1 MNTPN
6 HDPLQRCLL
15 ALARHHGEAT
25 SAEALISG
33 LPLEHGR
40 LTPSLFAR
48 AAARANLTASVVNR
62 WPAQVSEDLL
72 PAVILSEAEQACV
85 LMGWSADG
93 EVAQVIYPD
102 LPDAE
107 VAVASADLEAFSNG
121 SAILCKPKF
130 KFDSR
135 APKQALAADEHWFWS
150 AVKKNLPVYRDVLVA
165 AFFINVF
172 ALALPL
178 FTMNVYDRVVPNY
191 AVETLWT
198 LAIGLLIV
206 VVMDFTLRM
215 MRSYFLD
222 LASERIDRH
231 VSADIMERVL
241 GSRLEHRPSSV
252 GSYAVNLRSFDS
264 VRDFINSVSITTLI
278 DLPFAMIFCAVIFW
292 IAPMVLLP
300 LLAGVAIVLVYVSV
314 GRGKLRELSETTYRA
329 GVQRNATLI
338 ESLVGLDTIKAMG
351 AESKTQRRWEE
362 ATAFLARTGV
372 QLRLVSNAN
381 QFVTAGTTQLVTLF
395 VVVTGVYL
403 ITEGLLSMGGL
414 IACTMLAGRVMA
426 PVGQLAGLLTQFQY
440 AQISLG
446 SVDQIMETPQERPEG
461 ARFLSRETFGGEIEF
476 KDVTFSYPGAEMP
489 SLVDVSFKIK
499 PGEKVAI
506 LGRVGSGKST
516 SQKLAMG
523 LFQPSEGAVLIDG
536 IDLRQ
541 LDPAEYRK
549 QVGYMPQD
557 LTLFHGTL
565 RDNIVI
571 AHPYASDSDVL
582 KAAEQANLLEFVN
595 RHPQGFDMTISER
608 GDSLSGGQ
616 RRCVALARA
625 VLGEPPVVLM
635 DEPTGS
641 MDHSTEVAVKSSLAA
656 FIAGRTWIVV
666 THRNSLL
673 EMVDRIIV
681 IDNGK
686 IVADGSRQS
695 VITALQQGKIG
706 KA

>member
-6 HDPLQRCLL
+6 QDPLQRCLL

-48 AAARANLTASVVNR
+48 AAARANLTANVVNR

-107 VAVASADLEAFSNG
+107 VAVARADLEAFSNG

-135 APKQALAADEHWFWS
+135 APKQALASEEHWFWS

-278 DLPFAMIFCAVIFW
+278 DLPFAVIFCAVIFW
-292 IAPMVLLP
+292 IAPMVRLP
-300 LLAGVAIVLVYVSV
+300 LLAGVVIVLGYVSV

-516 SQKLAMG
+516 LQKLAMG

-686 IVADGSRQS
+686 IVADGNRQS
-695 VITALQQGKIG
+695 VINALQQGKIG

>member
-6 HDPLQRCLL
+6 QDPLQRCLL

-48 AAARANLTASVVNR
+48 AAARANLTANVVNR

-107 VAVASADLEAFSNG
+107 VAVARADLEAFSNG

-135 APKQALAADEHWFWS
+135 APKQALASEEHWFWS

-278 DLPFAMIFCAVIFW
+278 DLPFAVIFCAVIFW

-300 LLAGVAIVLVYVSV
+300 LLAGRQGVA
-314 GRGKLRELSETTYRA
+314 KAPSE
-329 GVQRNATLI
+329 Q
-338 ESLVGLDTIKAMG
+338 S
-351 AESKTQRRWEE
+351 RRS
-362 ATAFLARTGV
+362 RHRKSP
-372 QLRLVSNAN
+372 QMAN
-381 QFVTAGTTQLVTLF
+381 Q
-395 VVVTGVYL
+395 
-403 ITEGLLSMGGL
+403 SM
-414 IACTMLAGRVMA
+414 
-426 PVGQLAGLLTQFQY
+426 
-440 AQISLG
+440 
-446 SVDQIMETPQERPEG
+446 
-461 ARFLSRETFGGEIEF
+461 
-476 KDVTFSYPGAEMP
+476 
-489 SLVDVSFKIK
+489 
-499 PGEKVAI
+499 
-506 LGRVGSGKST
+506 
-516 SQKLAMG
+516 
-523 LFQPSEGAVLIDG
+523 
-536 IDLRQ
+536 
-541 LDPAEYRK
+541 
-549 QVGYMPQD
+549 
-557 LTLFHGTL
+557 
-565 RDNIVI
+565 
-571 AHPYASDSDVL
+571 
-582 KAAEQANLLEFVN
+582 
-595 RHPQGFDMTISER
+595 
-608 GDSLSGGQ
+608 
-616 RRCVALARA
+616 
-625 VLGEPPVVLM
+625 
-635 DEPTGS
+635 
-641 MDHSTEVAVKSSLAA
+641 
-656 FIAGRTWIVV
+656 W
-666 THRNSLL
+666 
-673 EMVDRIIV
+673 
-681 IDNGK
+681 
-686 IVADGSRQS
+686 
-695 VITALQQGKIG
+695 
-706 KA
+706 

>member
-6 HDPLQRCLL
+6 QDPLQRCLL

-48 AAARANLTASVVNR
+48 AAARANLTANVVNR

-107 VAVASADLEAFSNG
+107 VAVARADLEAFSNG

-135 APKQALAADEHWFWS
+135 APKQALASEEHWFWS
-150 AVKKNLPVYRDVLVA
+150 AVKRNLPVYRDVLVA

-198 LAIGLLIV
+198 LVIGLLIV

-278 DLPFAMIFCAVIFW
+278 DLPFAVIFCAVIFW

-300 LLAGVAIVLVYVSV
+300 LLAGVVIVLVYVSV

-414 IACTMLAGRVMA
+414 I
-426 PVGQLAGLLTQFQY
+426 
-440 AQISLG
+440 
-446 SVDQIMETPQERPEG
+446 
-461 ARFLSRETFGGEIEF
+461 
-476 KDVTFSYPGAEMP
+476 
-489 SLVDVSFKIK
+489 
-499 PGEKVAI
+499 
-506 LGRVGSGKST
+506 
-516 SQKLAMG
+516 
-523 LFQPSEGAVLIDG
+523 
-536 IDLRQ
+536 
-541 LDPAEYRK
+541 
-549 QVGYMPQD
+549 
-557 LTLFHGTL
+557 
-565 RDNIVI
+565 
-571 AHPYASDSDVL
+571 
-582 KAAEQANLLEFVN
+582 
-595 RHPQGFDMTISER
+595 
-608 GDSLSGGQ
+608 
-616 RRCVALARA
+616 
-625 VLGEPPVVLM
+625 
-635 DEPTGS
+635 
-641 MDHSTEVAVKSSLAA
+641 
-656 FIAGRTWIVV
+656 
-666 THRNSLL
+666 
-673 EMVDRIIV
+673 
-681 IDNGK
+681 
-686 IVADGSRQS
+686 
-695 VITALQQGKIG
+695 
-706 KA
+706 

>member
-6 HDPLQRCLL
+6 QDPLQRCLL
-15 ALARHHGEAT
+15 ALASHHGEAT

-48 AAARANLTASVVNR
+48 AAARANLTANVVNR

-107 VAVASADLEAFSNG
+107 VAVARADLEAFSNG

-135 APKQALAADEHWFWS
+135 APKQALASEEHWFWS

-278 DLPFAMIFCAVIFW
+278 DLPFAVIFCAVIFW

-300 LLAGVAIVLVYVSV
+300 LLAGVVIVLVYVSV

-403 ITEGLLSMGGL
+403 ITEGMLSMGGL

-516 SQKLAMG
+516 LQKLAMG

>member
-107 VAVASADLEAFSNG
+107 VAVARADLEAFSNG

-278 DLPFAMIFCAVIFW
+278 DLPFAVIFCAVIFL

-300 LLAGVAIVLVYVSV
+300 LLAGVVIVLVYVSV

-476 KDVTFSYPGAEMP
+476 KNVTFSYPGAEMP

-516 SQKLAMG
+516 LQKLAMG

-656 FIAGRTWIVV
+656 FVAGRTWIVV

-673 EMVDRIIV
+673 KWSTEL
-681 IDNGK
+681 
-686 IVADGSRQS
+686 SS
-695 VITALQQGKIG
+695 
-706 KA
+706 